1 MRLHRYPG
9 ILDTTLREGEQ
20 TPGVNFSVEQRT
32 KIAIGLSELGVNM
45 IEAGHPSV
53 SPDVLEGIRQIVRMK
68 GRGEV
73 QAELI
78 AHSRS
83 VASDIDLAVST
94 GVDRVAIFYGVSGT
108 HLQSKTH
115 RTREEALQII
125 AEGIARARSQG
136 VRVRFTPEDASRTDW
151 DYLTEVI
158 KTAESA
164 GADRIGIADTV
175 GVMLPWKTR
184 DLFRRLSKFFPRL
197 GFDIHAHNDMG
208 NAVANSLA
216 AVEGGATIVHATVNG
231 LGERVGIT
239 PTQIIAVALRYHMSV
254 EAADLSKL
262 AGISEMVE
270 RFSGIK
276 LQPNYPVTG
285 KYAFMH
291 KSGVHVAGIISNP
304 STYEFMDPA
313 CLGRERGFTIDK
325 YTGRRAL
332 AGKLQSLGINCNGEL
347 VDLLMDRIKKSPEV
361 SYFTDDSIMEMVN
374 EFKSAKVDETN
385 SSRSLT

>member
-1 MRLHRYPG
+1 MKTKRYAG

-20 TPGVNFSVEQRT
+20 TPGVNFSVEQRMT
-32 KIAIGLSELGVNM
+32 IAQSLSELGVSM
-45 IEAGHPSV
+45 IETGHPSV

-68 GRGEV
+68 DQGMISS
-73 QAELI
+73 ELI

-108 HLQSKTH
+108 HLSSKTH
-115 RTREEALQII
+115 RTQDEALQII
-125 AEGIARARSQG
+125 GEGVERARSQG
-136 VRVRFTPEDASRTDW
+136 VKVRFTPEDASRTDW

-158 KTAESA
+158 RTAESA

-175 GVMLPWKTR
+175 GIMLPWR
-184 DLFRRLSKFFPRL
+184 ARELFRRLSRSFPGL

-239 PTQIIAVALRYHMSV
+239 PTQVIAVALRYHMSI

-262 AGISEMVE
+262 AEVSEMVE

-285 KYAFMH
+285 RYAFMH
-291 KSGVHVAGIISNP
+291 KSGVHVAGIINNP
-304 STYEFMDPA
+304 STYEFIDPSL
-313 CLGRERGFTIDK
+313 LGRERGFTIDK
-325 YTGRRAL
+325 YTGKHAL
-332 AGKLQSLGINCNGEL
+332 ANRLSTLGVKCSGIQLDMLMERIKSNPDVSSFNDDAIMAMFRELQRISA
-347 VDLLMDRIKKSPEV
+347 DRINV
-361 SYFTDDSIMEMVN
+361 Q
-374 EFKSAKVDETN
+374 
-385 SSRSLT
+385 SRVT

>member
-1 MRLHRYPG
+1 MKTKSYAG

-20 TPGVNFSVEQRT
+20 TPGVNFSVEQRMT
-32 KIAIGLSELGVNM
+32 IARSLSELGVSM
-45 IEAGHPSV
+45 IETGHPSV

-68 GRGEV
+68 NQGMISS
-73 QAELI
+73 ELI

-108 HLQSKTH
+108 HLSSKTH
-115 RTREEALQII
+115 RTQEEALQII
-125 AEGIARARSQG
+125 GEGVERARSQG
-136 VRVRFTPEDASRTDW
+136 VKVRFTPEDASRTGW

-158 KTAESA
+158 RTAESA

-175 GVMLPWKTR
+175 GIMLPWRTR
-184 DLFRRLSKFFPRL
+184 DLFRRLSRSFPRL

-239 PTQIIAVALRYHMSV
+239 PTQVIAVALRYHMSI

-262 AGISEMVE
+262 AGVSEMVE

-285 KYAFMH
+285 RYAFMH
-291 KSGVHVAGIISNP
+291 KSGVHVAGIINNP
-304 STYEFMDPA
+304 STYEFIDPSF
-313 CLGRERGFTIDK
+313 LGRERGFTIDK
-325 YTGRRAL
+325 YTGKHAL
-332 AGKLQSLGINCNGEL
+332 ASKLSSLGLKCSGNQL
-347 VDLLMDRIKKSPEV
+347 DMLMDRIKGSPEV
-361 SYFTDDSIMEMVN
+361 SSFTDDAIMAMVR
-374 EFKSAKVDETN
+374 ELQPISADGVNAHSHIT
-385 SSRSLT
+385 